1 MSMIERFT
9 RAERSLHWAMALTVF
24 FLLGTGFVIWNDWDR
39 HIRLFG
45 FRYGQAH
52 FWVGAVVFIA
62 APLLF
67 LALRRRRVVG
77 HSTRFNAGQ
86 QLNLRA
92 MQASLPFMLVTGT
105 ILHFGKA
112 MHLSRELAGA
122 IKLVHL
128 GSAGL
133 IALAVAGHVGMVI
146 KHRRLITGM
155 LTGRVPQD
163 AVPAWSTG
171 PVTLADEIAQDEAMS
186 R

>member
-1 MSMIERFT
+1 MLRIGSVPSHD
-9 RAERSLHWAMALTVF
+9 AVSAMGA
-24 FLLGTGFVIWNDWDR
+24 GFVIWNDWDR

-105 ILHFGKA
+105 ENIMPPSVNTAWACARCGAPDPKA
-112 MHLSRELAGA
+112 SRQAA
-122 IKLVHL
+122 MTVSCFI
-128 GSAGL
+128 
-133 IALAVAGHVGMVI
+133 
-146 KHRRLITGM
+146 
-155 LTGRVPQD
+155 
-163 AVPAWSTG
+163 G
-171 PVTLADEIAQDEAMS
+171 PIY
-186 R
+186 